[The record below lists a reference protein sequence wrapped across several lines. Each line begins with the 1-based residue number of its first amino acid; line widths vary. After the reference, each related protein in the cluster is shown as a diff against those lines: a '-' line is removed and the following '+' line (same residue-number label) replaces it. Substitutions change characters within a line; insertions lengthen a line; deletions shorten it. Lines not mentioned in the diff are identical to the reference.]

1 MKKQILLKKWL
12 SRWSA
17 IKSAHQSCCR
27 DCLVALPPAVVER
40 VVAALD
46 DSVATPLKLSSGSA
60 ARTCG
65 SAVGLL
71 GSPPQDTHA
80 VCSSLANSRD
90 SPR

>member
-1 MKKQILLKKWL
+1 MKKQILLNKWL

-46 DSVATPLKLSSGSA
+46 DSGPKINLQKEPPKAKLGRKGIPK
-60 ARTCG
+60 RT
-65 SAVGLL
+65 
-71 GSPPQDTHA
+71 
-80 VCSSLANSRD
+80 SRD
-90 SPR
+90 QFYGTNTKK